1 MNMPMELLIYQDT
14 HSCVTRN
21 LRIMGLR
28 SEQIRNISTDDEYRM
43 NVTQLEQEII
53 KDIKKGK
60 KPFVVVATAGTT
72 NTEVSTHCMT
82 LLICVRN
89 MIYGCM
95 SMVLMAVLC

>member
-1 MNMPMELLIYQDT
+1 MSNLTALITARNVKLTENEYADGIAYLSGQT

-72 NTEVSTHCMT
+72 NTGKCRPT
-82 LLICVRN
+82 
-89 MIYGCM
+89 
-95 SMVLMAVLC
+95 A